1 MNSWSACPLQPG
13 KNASPEAYLHR
24 LMQPGDVLMASTLA
38 TSSFVS
44 RVFQQRLRANRV
56 LSTQRVSTS
65 LTASRAITRAKLG
78 LCAMSSS
85 ATDFDKSTPED
96 KWREVLGTEE
106 VHAVD
111 LELMS

>member
-1 MNSWSACPLQPG
+1 
-13 KNASPEAYLHR
+13 
-24 LMQPGDVLMASTLA
+24 MASTLA

-44 RVFQQRLRANRV
+44 RVFQQRIKANRV

-65 LTASRAITRAKLG
+65 LTARRAITRVKLG

-85 ATDFDKSTPED
+85 ATDLDKSTPED

-111 LELMS
+111 YVLGLLAVRSLLEITVDLSAALRMKLKSRALTD